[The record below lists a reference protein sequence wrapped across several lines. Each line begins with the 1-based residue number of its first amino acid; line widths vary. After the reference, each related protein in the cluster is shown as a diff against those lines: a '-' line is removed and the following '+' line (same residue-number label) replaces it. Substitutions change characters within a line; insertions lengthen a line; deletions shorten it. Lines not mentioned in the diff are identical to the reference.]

1 MLNSYEI
8 LRSAQLVLIDGLKE
22 IDRVCKIHKIEY
34 WIDSGTLLGAKRQE
48 AFIEWDEDID
58 ICMTRENFEKFM
70 LVANGSINKDL
81 YFLQNKITDKN
92 YDLHPVP
99 AKLRVNNTKLL
110 WTDQNGQEYNYNKLA
125 HSGLYIDIFAMD
137 KIPTV
142 TLPSKTL
149 KLLYKIYY
157 QRRYNNKTLYKKSI
171 SLFGKLFIYYPM
183 LESLN
188 KMYINWAN
196 KSSKTIGYDYC
207 CDMGLKHYHYT
218 YDMIFPLST
227 IKFEHDNYPCPAKV
241 HEYLCETYGDQYMI
255 PPEIKYQHGIIKK
268 IFDKEFNK

>member
-92 YDLHPVP
+92 YD
-99 AKLRVNNTKLL
+99 
-110 WTDQNGQEYNYNKLA
+110 
-125 HSGLYIDIFAMD
+125 F
-137 KIPTV
+137 
-142 TLPSKTL
+142 
-149 KLLYKIYY
+149 
-157 QRRYNNKTLYKKSI
+157 
-171 SLFGKLFIYYPM
+171 
-183 LESLN
+183 
-188 KMYINWAN
+188 
-196 KSSKTIGYDYC
+196 
-207 CDMGLKHYHYT
+207 
-218 YDMIFPLST
+218 
-227 IKFEHDNYPCPAKV
+227 
-241 HEYLCETYGDQYMI
+241 
-255 PPEIKYQHGIIKK
+255 
-268 IFDKEFNK
+268 